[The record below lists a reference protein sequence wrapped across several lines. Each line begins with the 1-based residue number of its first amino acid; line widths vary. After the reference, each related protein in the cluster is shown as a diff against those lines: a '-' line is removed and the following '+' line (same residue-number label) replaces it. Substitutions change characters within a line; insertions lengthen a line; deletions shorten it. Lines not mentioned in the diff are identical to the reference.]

1 VKGVPAPIERLTKSA
16 DNKRYAV
23 QAVRALRNDKT
34 LGDSDRRAELWR
46 AASQPRA
53 IAHNGQIDV
62 VLGLWAVDMISN

>member
-1 VKGVPAPIERLTKSA
+1 MKGVPAPIERLTKSA

-46 AASQPRA
+46 PASQPRA